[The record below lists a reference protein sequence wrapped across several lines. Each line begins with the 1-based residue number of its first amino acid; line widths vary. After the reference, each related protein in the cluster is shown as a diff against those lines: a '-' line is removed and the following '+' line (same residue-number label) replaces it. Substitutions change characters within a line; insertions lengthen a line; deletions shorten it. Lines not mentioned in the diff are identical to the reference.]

1 MENETL
7 KRIGRPPE
15 GLGGSGEPEKI
26 RDYPKL
32 LITIRPTVKATLKAI
47 AEFEERSAWRVVE
60 DGINQYLKGMS
71 PKARRAVER
80 ACQPQAPNLKA

>member
-1 MENETL
+1 MLEKTL

-15 GLGGSGEPEKI
+15 GRGEGGEPGKI

-47 AEFEERSAWRVVE
+47 AEFEQRPAWRVVE
-60 DGINQYLKGMS
+60 DAITQYLEGM
-71 PKARRAVER
+71 PTKARRVIANR
-80 ACQPQAPNLKA
+80 ACSSTSKRA